1 MANDDIALAIA
12 HLDAERFAEAEVL
25 CRRVL
30 MHSPY
35 SIHATNCLGVTL
47 GRLGRYEEAIMTLRP
62 LAEARPDIAGVCMN
76 FGIALRGARFF
87 AEAELWLRKALAL
100 EPKISGAHI
109 NLGAVLADLGRNGE
123 AIEAFRIALA
133 LDPTR
138 AEARHM
144 IAALEGKTPDSPS
157 PDYVRGLFND
167 YADRFESDLV
177 GTLDY
182 RVPQA
187 LRAIAGSGP
196 FRRAL
201 DLGCGTGLVGVAFK
215 DCTAEIVG
223 VDVAERMIAE
233 ARKKNI
239 YASLHALD
247 IADYFASDEVGAAPF
262 DLIVAADVFIYVGKL
277 DHVFALARAHMAPGG
292 CFAFSVEQCA
302 TGTFALQPS
311 GRYAHS
317 RAYIEG
323 LSRTHGFTVAAS
335 DTVSI
340 RKHREGAADGLIFVL
355 RRTT

>member
-47 GRLGRYEEAIMTLRP
+47 GRLGRYEEAVAVLQP
-62 LAEARPDIAGVCMN
+62 LAEARSDVVGISMN

-87 AEAELWLRKALAL
+87 AEAERWLRKALAL
-100 EPKISGAHI
+100 DPKSVGVYI
-109 NLGAVLADLGRNGE
+109 NLGAVLADLGRNAE
-123 AIEAFRIALA
+123 AIVAFREAVA

-187 LRAIAGSGP
+187 LRAIVGSGP
-196 FRRAL
+196 FHRAL

-223 VDVAERMIAE
+223 IDLAERMIAE

-239 YASLHALD
+239 YTSLHALD
-247 IADYFASDEVGAAPF
+247 ILDYFASDDERARPF

-277 DHVFALARAHMAPGG
+277 DHVFAPARAHMVPGG
-292 CFAFSVEQCA
+292 CFAFSVEECA

-317 RAYIEG
+317 RAYIED
-323 LSRTHGFTVAAS
+323 LARAHGFTVVAS

-355 RRTT
+355 RRTR